1 MSDVLQ
7 MAEIRALIGDAAHA
21 NMLLALGDGR
31 ALPAGELAYAARLSP
46 QTASG
51 HLARLVGAGLLSVV
65 SQWGRHRYYR
75 LASARVGAL
84 LEAALAV
91 AADVPPRTVLGG
103 TDAALRAGRTCYNH
117 LAGRLGVTLADAL
130 LAAGHVRLA
139 EDGAG
144 VTPQGLDFFSAFGL
158 DLAQTRRRPFCR
170 TCIDW
175 SERRLHLSGELGV
188 ALCGRCLALGWI
200 ERQRDSR
207 AVQVT
212 EAGAIGL
219 RSVFGLTLDAPAED
233 GTLPL
238 A

>member
-103 TDAALRAGRTCYNH
+103 TDAALRARRTCYNH

-144 VTPQGLDFFSAFGL
+144 VTPQGLDFFPPWPRPGADASSAVLPHLHRLERTPAASLRRARRCTLPALPGARL
-158 DLAQTRRRPFCR
+158 DRAPARQPRRPGDGSR
-170 TCIDW
+170 RDW
-175 SERRLHLSGELGV
+175 AAIRIRV
-188 ALCGRCLALGWI
+188 
-200 ERQRDSR
+200 D
-207 AVQVT
+207 
-212 EAGAIGL
+212 AGCAG
-219 RSVFGLTLDAPAED
+219 
-233 GTLPL
+233 
-238 A
+238 